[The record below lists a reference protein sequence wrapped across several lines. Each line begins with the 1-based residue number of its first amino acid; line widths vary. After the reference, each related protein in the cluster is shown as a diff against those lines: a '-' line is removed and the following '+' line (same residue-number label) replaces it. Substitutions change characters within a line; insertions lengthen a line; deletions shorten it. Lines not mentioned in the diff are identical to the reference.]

1 MAKRA
6 QLSKGELTVARAVW
20 RLEEGTVGLIHQEVC
35 RNTEMDYATVQTYL
49 RRLEAKDYLRV
60 RREGRNKVYSAKVRA
75 SKVIRDTVHDLVE
88 RLFDGEVVAMVNHLV
103 IGFGAVVCGLMLSGI
118 AYLVTLVRERWTRV
132 ELKDM
137 ENLCELLLRAL
148 KSREPAREYNY
159 ENVPEA

>member
-103 IGFGAVVCGLMLSGI
+103 RDHKLSG
-118 AYLVTLVRERWTRV
+118 ADLEQLRSLLA
-132 ELKDM
+132 ELEGNND
-137 ENLCELLLRAL
+137 E
-148 KSREPAREYNY
+148 S
-159 ENVPEA
+159 